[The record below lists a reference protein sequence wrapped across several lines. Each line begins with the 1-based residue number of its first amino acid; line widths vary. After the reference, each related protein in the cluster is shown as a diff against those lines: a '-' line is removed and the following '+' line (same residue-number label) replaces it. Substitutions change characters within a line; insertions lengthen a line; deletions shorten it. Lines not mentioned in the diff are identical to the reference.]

1 MIMIPKISR
10 FNMLK
15 GYENITYEL
24 TDEEKEVVPLIVK
37 GLLKRKGK
45 ENAVTNKEIQDAL
58 DLTSARVHKIINYI
72 RINDLI
78 FGLCS
83 SGNGYFMAKDLE
95 ELNDCMIS
103 LKQRIYSQMK
113 TLHALEKQSMM
124 FGSTG
129 QLTIFD

>member
-1 MIMIPKISR
+1 
-10 FNMLK
+10 MLK

-24 TDEEKEVVPLIVK
+24 TDEEKEIVPVIVK

-45 ENAVTNKEIQDAL
+45 ENAVTNKTIQEKL
-58 DLTSARVHKIINYI
+58 NLSSARVHIIINYI

-83 SGNGYFMAKDLE
+83 SANGYYMAKDLKELE
-95 ELNDCMIS
+95 ECMIS
-103 LKQRIYSQMK
+103 LKQRVYSQMK

-124 FGSTG
+124 MGGTG

>member
-1 MIMIPKISR
+1 MKEAYL

-24 TDEEKEVVPLIVK
+24 TEDELKLVDPIVK
-37 GLLKRKGK
+37 GLGARKGK
-45 ENAVTNKEIQDAL
+45 ENAVTNKEIRQAL

-72 RINDLI
+72 RVNNLLY
-78 FGLCS
+78 GVCS
-83 SGNGYFMAKDLE
+83 SGCGYYIAKDHN
-95 ELNDCMIS
+95 ELDECLIS

-113 TLHALEKQSMM
+113 TLHCLENQSVM
-124 FGSTG
+124 FGGDG